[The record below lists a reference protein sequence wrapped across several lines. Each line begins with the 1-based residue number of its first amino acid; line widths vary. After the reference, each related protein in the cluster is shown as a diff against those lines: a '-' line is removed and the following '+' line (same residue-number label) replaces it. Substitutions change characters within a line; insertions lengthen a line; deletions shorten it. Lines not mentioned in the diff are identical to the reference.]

1 MPVPKYAYCA
11 ACDTVS
17 FLATLERDVCQNCGK
32 AAVPV
37 PVSRPWQQWAGGVVI
52 VAGAIVLFFVTIPDL
67 WVRLAILA
75 PFLVGGL
82 ALSGWGVRATKQRVR
97 REAQAAREG
106 GK

>member
-1 MPVPKYAYCA
+1 MPKYVYCA

-32 AAVPV
+32 TAVPV
-37 PVSRPWQQWAGGVVI
+37 PVSRPWQQWAGGIVI

-75 PFLVGGL
+75 PFLVAGL
-82 ALSGWGVRATKQRVR
+82 GLSTWGVRATKERVR
-97 REAQAAREG
+97 REARAAREG
-106 GK
+106 GS